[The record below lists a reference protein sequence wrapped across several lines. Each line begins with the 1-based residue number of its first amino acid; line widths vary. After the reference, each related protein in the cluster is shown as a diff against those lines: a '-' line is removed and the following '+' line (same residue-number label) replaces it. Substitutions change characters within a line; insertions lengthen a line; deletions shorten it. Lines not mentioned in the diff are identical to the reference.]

1 MIKNEIKTPAN
12 NRQIAANAAEIRGVT
27 VEEIAE
33 ATERNV
39 EMLLSA
45 EKVV

>member
-1 MIKNEIKTPAN
+1 MLKNEINTPAN
-12 NRQIAANAAEIRGVT
+12 IRQIAAIAAEIYGVA

-39 EMLLSA
+39 EMLLAA

>member
-1 MIKNEIKTPAN
+1 MLKKRNQHARQHPP
-12 NRQIAANAAEIRGVT
+12 NRRHRREIRGVA

-39 EMLLSA
+39 EMLLAA